1 MSRAFVREED
11 GDLPEDLPEIP
22 VSPHTNYVTPRG
34 LQLLIDELTEQ
45 RAMHANISAEQVD
58 ARQQKALI
66 ERRKRWLQTRINQA
80 VLVPTGAGEA
90 PQGVAFG
97 HYVVM
102 LDMDDNETT
111 VQIVGEDES
120 EPTAGRVSW
129 RSPLAQALLGAE
141 VGDEVVWQRPAG
153 DKTVEVLAIHHQAP

>member
-34 LQLLIDELTEQ
+34 LALLENGLAEQ
-45 RAMHANISAEQVD
+45 RALHVKITDEQVD
-58 ARQQKALI
+58 ARQQRALI

-80 VLVPTGAGEA
+80 VLVPTESGEA
-90 PQGVAFG
+90 PQEVVFG
-97 HYVVM
+97 HFVVM
-102 LDMDDNETT
+102 LDDDGTEAV

-120 EPTAGRVSW
+120 EPAQGRVSW
-129 RSPLAQALLGAE
+129 RSPLARALLGAE
-141 VGDEVVWQRPAG
+141 VGDEVIWQRPAG
-153 DKTVEVLAIHHQAP
+153 DKRLEVLAIHHQAP

>member
-11 GDLPEDLPEIP
+11 GDQPEDLPELP

-34 LQLLIDELTEQ
+34 LQLLEDELSEQ
-45 RAMHANISAEQVD
+45 RTLHAQINAEQVD

-80 VLVPTGAGEA
+80 VLVPTGVGET
-90 PQGVAFG
+90 PEEVAFG
-97 HYVVM
+97 HYVVV
-102 LDMDDNETT
+102 LDLDDNEST

-120 EPTAGRVSW
+120 DPAAGRVSW

-141 VGDEVVWQRPAG
+141 VGDEVIWRRPAG
-153 DKTVEVLAIHHQAP
+153 DKMVEVLAIHHQVP